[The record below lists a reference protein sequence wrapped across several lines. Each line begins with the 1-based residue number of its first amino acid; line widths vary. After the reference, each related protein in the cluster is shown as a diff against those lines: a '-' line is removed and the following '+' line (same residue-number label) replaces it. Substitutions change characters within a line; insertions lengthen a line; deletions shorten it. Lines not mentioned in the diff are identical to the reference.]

1 MPMCIAALQN
11 HEKNTMPKNEIVLGV
26 PSGGVSSAHTSAVP
40 SRPSVT
46 SAQATNT
53 RNIHGAA

>member
-11 HEKNTMPKNEIVLGV
+11 QEKNTIPRNEIVCDVPSLGV
-26 PSGGVSSAHTSAVP
+26 SNAQRSAVP

-46 SAQATNT
+46 RAQATNT